1 VDQRVIDKDFDT
13 AKDVKYSLFYQ
24 MTRITRERGAI
35 THDDRLDAL
44 AIAVAYWTET
54 MGRDNNKAA
63 DAIKSQALDRE
74 LKTFMTQVIG
84 KKPTANTWMS
94 RV

>member
-44 AIAVAYWTET
+44 AIAVAYWTES

-63 DAIKSQALDRE
+63 DAIKSQALEKE